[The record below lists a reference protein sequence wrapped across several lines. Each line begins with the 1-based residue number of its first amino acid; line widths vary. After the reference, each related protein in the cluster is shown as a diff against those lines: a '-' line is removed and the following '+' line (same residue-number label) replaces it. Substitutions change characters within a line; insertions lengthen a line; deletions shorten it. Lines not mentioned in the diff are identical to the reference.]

1 MPLSL
6 IELLHVVRE
15 RSDNDLSA
23 EISQKFFN
31 SSKEEVEKKYKED
44 KDKLDK
50 LERQKANLIK
60 ELNDKRKEIA
70 RLTRNDGDGTGSHE
84 DSESITDR
92 SSDLR
97 TPRSEDMV
105 TIERLNKKKQ
115 ALEDKLKEYKRKS
128 KEEKHELQVQINHLK
143 SDIED
148 KNYKLQSL
156 QDTLVDQFKKDIERL
171 RKSFETTQ
179 KQIESN
185 LIREKLKE
193 IEQIK

>member
-1 MPLSL
+1 
-6 IELLHVVRE
+6 
-15 RSDNDLSA
+15 
-23 EISQKFFN
+23 
-31 SSKEEVEKKYKED
+31 
-44 KDKLDK
+44 
-50 LERQKANLIK
+50 
-60 ELNDKRKEIA
+60 
-70 RLTRNDGDGTGSHE
+70 
-84 DSESITDR
+84 
-92 SSDLR
+92 
-97 TPRSEDMV
+97 MV